1 MWTGGVVP
9 YGYRSINKKL
19 EIEPQ
24 EADVVKFMFEMYLKY
39 KSVMSVCKLLTEN
52 GYRDFRR
59 DALLRMLKNP
69 TYMGKI
75 KYKDELYDGQ
85 HKAII
90 SPKIFESVQ
99 YILKNKEKSERTCLF
114 NKNEVGILR
123 GLLTCGC
130 CHSPMTPA
138 SCQSHG
144 VRRFYYTST
153 KAKYYGYHHCSNG
166 AIPVQLM
173 DECILKIVTPLISDI
188 TVSNGLINKIS
199 TDKSAEIYK
208 AMRHPEKIIEKMVER
223 DKLQLMKLLIKG
235 IVVNYDTIEITW
247 SKVALSLL
255 TSNLLAQTQDHTT
268 IIDYPFKRNK
278 GALILSLPEDIAQN
292 VNYST
297 ELIMALCK
305 AFKYQKIISTGKQSI
320 LELAAQ
326 ENIDSGYLGRL
337 IRLTC
342 LAPDIIKRI
351 LAGTQPAE
359 LYLQRLIRE
368 DIPPIWAEQRK
379 LYGVI

>member
-1 MWTGGVVP
+1 
-9 YGYRSINKKL
+9 
-19 EIEPQ
+19 
-24 EADVVKFMFEMYLKY
+24 
-39 KSVMSVCKLLTEN
+39 
-52 GYRDFRR
+52 
-59 DALLRMLKNP
+59 
-69 TYMGKI
+69 
-75 KYKDELYDGQ
+75 
-85 HKAII
+85 
-90 SPKIFESVQ
+90 
-99 YILKNKEKSERTCLF
+99 
-114 NKNEVGILR
+114 
-123 GLLTCGC
+123 
-130 CHSPMTPA
+130 MTPA

-166 AIPVQLM
+166 AVPVQLM

-188 TVSNGLINKIS
+188 TVLNGLINKIS